1 MASDFAVPKFRYL
14 ERLLIVH
21 GHWCYSRLANM
32 VLYFFYKNTMFVG
45 LLFWFQFYCGFSAS
59 AMIDQWYLIFFNLL
73 FSSLPQLVTG
83 VLDKDVTAD
92 VLLAEP
98 QLYRSGQNM
107 EEYRPRTFWLNMAD
121 AAFQSLVC
129 FFIPYLAY
137 YDSDTDIFTWGT
149 PITAVALFTFLLH
162 LGIETKTWTW
172 LNWTACGFSVILFF
186 TVALIYN
193 ASCATCYPPSNPYW
207 TMQTLMGDP
216 VFYSVCL
223 LAPVAALLPR
233 LFFKALQGTLFP
245 TPLQLGRQLAKR
257 SPGKFRAPR
266 ETSVRGHIPGEARTK
281 PPGQRSIS
289 VAQAVSR
296 DCSSRVSRGT
306 WQPACS
312 PEAGGE
318 PSAVDMGVPRR
329 EGTLPDRL
337 GSQPSRSSSPG
348 PVAVEGC
355 PGGSRMKPMS
365 ASRPAPLPSVFSVP
379 GLSSLNWMSSL
390 SLVGG
395 LGSVLQFSRSSL
407 PMDKHDSD
415 FLPSSTPPER
425 DLCGSSGQTTDCF

>member
-1 MASDFAVPKFRYL
+1 MKQKPCFSLYASDLAQLDGLWLQCHFIFHRGFDLQRFLRDVLPSL
-14 ERLLIVH
+14 QPLLDH
-21 GHWCYSRLANM
+21 ADANGRPR
-32 VLYFFYKNTMFVG
+32 VL
-45 LLFWFQFYCGFSAS
+45 LHLSAS
-59 AMIDQWYLIFFNLL
+59 ARGCSAAQVSVWD
-73 FSSLPQLVTG
+73 
-83 VLDKDVTAD
+83 
-92 VLLAEP
+92 
-98 QLYRSGQNM
+98 SGLQVPHGLGKHCLCCAPAPF
-107 EEYRPRTFWLNMAD
+107 ESQKLKGF
-121 AAFQSLVC
+121 VV
-129 FFIPYLAY
+129 
-137 YDSDTDIFTWGT
+137 
-149 PITAVALFTFLLH
+149 AVAD
-162 LGIETKTWTW
+162 
-172 LNWTACGFSVILFF
+172 CILY
-186 TVALIYN
+186 VL
-193 ASCATCYPPSNPYW
+193 S
-207 TMQTLMGDP
+207 
-216 VFYSVCL
+216 
-223 LAPVAALLPR
+223 R

-257 SPGKFRAPR
+257 SPRKFRAPR
-266 ETSVRGHIPGEARTK
+266 ETSVRGHILGEARTK
-281 PPGQRSIS
+281 PPGQRSTS
-289 VAQAVSR
+289 VAQAVSQ
-296 DCSSRVSRGT
+296 DCSSRMSRGT

-395 LGSVLQFSRSSL
+395 LGGVLQFSRSSL
-407 PMDKHDSD
+407 PMDKHDGD